1 MIGRLRGI
9 LLHKQAPQLLIDVH
23 GVAYEVDAPMTTFY
37 DLPEVGK
44 EIVLHTHLVVRDDA
58 QQLYGF
64 IAERDRTLFRQLIKV
79 NGVGA
84 KTALA
89 ILSGIS
95 ADAFARCI
103 LESDMSTLTRVPG
116 VGKKTAERLFIELR
130 DRLSDWSPT
139 PTLPSG
145 KGVPISAAQNPIED
159 AVSALISLGYKPP
172 EASRM
177 VRDVESKDLPSEE
190 IIRRALQASVKSG

>member
-1 MIGRLRGI
+1 MIGRLRGV

-23 GVAYEVDAPMTTFY
+23 GVGYEVDAPMTTFY
-37 DLPEVGK
+37 ELPEVGK
-44 EIVLHTHLVVRDDA
+44 EVVLHTHLVVREDA

-64 IAERDRTLFRQLIKV
+64 FAERDRTLFRQLLKV
-79 NGVGA
+79 NGIGA
-84 KTALA
+84 KIALA

-95 ADAFARCI
+95 ADTFARCVA
-103 LESDMSTLTRVPG
+103 ESDVTTLTRVPG

-139 PTLPSG
+139 QILPAN
-145 KGVPISAAQNPIED
+145 KGMPISVVQNPLED
-159 AVSALISLGYKPP
+159 AVSALITLGYKPS

-177 VRDVESKDLPSEE
+177 VREVESKDLPSEE
-190 IIRRALQASVKSG
+190 IIRRALQASVKNG